1 MTARIPRGL
10 LRLVPAAL
18 LLCGACIRA
27 PAPVSIAPEE
37 IETTLL
43 LIGDAG
49 EPDPRQLGAPLD
61 SVAAHAARAP
71 ERTFVVFLGD
81 NIYPDG
87 IPDPTAPDYPDA
99 RRRLA
104 AQVHAV
110 PHGAQGIF
118 VPGNH
123 DWASSGPFGLTAIRL
138 QQALIRQ
145 LAEGRNVRLL
155 PENGCPGPVSIDAGR
170 LRLVVVDTHWWL
182 HDYIVTD
189 ASSNCPTDV
198 HTATAALRELVR
210 PTHENQ
216 VMVVA
221 GHHPLMTGGKH
232 GGYCGITAPFNR
244 FAGSPQ
250 DILSTRN
257 RAMRDSLAAAFDGQP
272 PLVYAAGHD
281 HNLQVLR
288 GLPDARYLLVSGA
301 GSDPKATCAVHMRE
315 TYYSAHNRTGFMRL
329 DIMRGSGV
337 LLSVYHFDS
346 GGNGGLQYTR
356 WLEPR

>member
-1 MTARIPRGL
+1 M
-10 LRLVPAAL
+10 
-18 LLCGACIRA
+18 
-27 PAPVSIAPEE
+27 
-37 IETTLL
+37 
-43 LIGDAG
+43 
-49 EPDPRQLGAPLD
+49 
-61 SVAAHAARAP
+61 
-71 ERTFVVFLGD
+71 
-81 NIYPDG
+81 
-87 IPDPTAPDYPDA
+87 
-99 RRRLA
+99 
-104 AQVHAV
+104 
-110 PHGAQGIF
+110 
-118 VPGNH
+118 
-123 DWASSGPFGLTAIRL
+123 AIRL

-155 PENGCPGPVSIDAGR
+155 PENGCPGPVSVDAGR
-170 LRLVVVDTHWWL
+170 LRLILVDTHWWL

-198 HTATAALRELVR
+198 HTATAALREQVR
-210 PTHENQ
+210 PVHTNQ
-216 VMVVA
+216 VTVVA

-244 FAGSPQ
+244 FVSSPQ
-250 DILSTRN
+250 DILSAKN
-257 RAMRDSLAAAFDGQP
+257 RTMRDSLAAAFAGQP

-346 GGNGGLQYTR
+346 EGNGGLYYTR